1 MTLRETALRGSAH
14 LIGRQVVSLGIKFG
28 GALLVTR
35 LIGPSSFGLYAG
47 ALAVVAFFV
56 TAAQLGGE
64 VYLIRREEEPPRRL
78 YDQVFTVLLMSS
90 AVCVVLG
97 LAGSVAAAAVIESP
111 TAVAVFQVLL
121 LGLPLSVLWAPAQA
135 MLERGFRFR
144 AVAFLQVGSDA
155 VLYAVAI
162 ALAFAG
168 TGAWALTAGT
178 IASSGFLLA
187 GSYALA
193 SYWPRIEL
201 SRGGRRDIWRFGLHY
216 VPMPLLWTS
225 ANLINPVVV
234 GAFLGSASVGYVALA
249 TRLADT
255 AGFVFHGT
263 YRVVL
268 VSLSRVQS
276 DSERL
281 RRGFED
287 MLALQVV
294 GVGVPLAVLALA
306 APPLLPVLFGEEWQP
321 ALDVLPFVSFGLLM
335 WCVFY
340 THLTLLYVLDRTLA
354 PSAVAFVRF
363 VLLASA
369 ALVLVPP
376 FGLVGYGMAVLV
388 STAAWLLADR
398 LVRLRM
404 AFQYGQAA
412 RWTLVLT
419 PPLFTP
425 LLDMPW
431 ALVLLSP
438 AAGLLLVDRA
448 SRAQL
453 GEYAVFARRA
463 IGRSTGGAD

>member
-1 MTLRETALRGSAH
+1 MY
-14 LIGRQVVSLGIKFG
+14 
-28 GALLVTR
+28 LV
-35 LIGPSSFGLYAG
+35 
-47 ALAVVAFFV
+47 
-56 TAAQLGGE
+56 
-64 VYLIRREEEPPRRL
+64 RREEEPERRL

-97 LAGSVAAAAVIESP
+97 LAGSVAAAAVIDSP

-144 AVAFLQVGSDA
+144 AVAFLQVGCDA

-162 ALAFAG
+162 ALALAG
-168 TGAWALTAGT
+168 TGVWAPTVGT

-193 SYWPRIEL
+193 RYRPRVAL
-201 SRGGRRDIWRFGLHY
+201 SRGAGREIWRFGFHY

-263 YRVVL
+263 YRVAL
-268 VSLSRVQS
+268 VALSRVQS

-287 MLALQVV
+287 MLALQVI
-294 GVGVPLAVLALA
+294 GVGVPLAALALA
-306 APPLLPVLFGEEWQP
+306 APPLLPVLFGEEWKP
-321 ALDVLPFVSFGLLM
+321 ALEVLPFVSFGLLM
-335 WCVFY
+335 WSLFF

-354 PSAVAFVRF
+354 PGAVVFVRF
-363 VLLASA
+363 VLLGGA

-376 FGLVGYGMAVLV
+376 FGLVGYGLAVLV
-388 STAAWLLADR
+388 STAAWVLADR
-398 LVRLRM
+398 FVRSRV

-412 RWTLVLT
+412 RWSLVLT

-448 SRAQL
+448 SRAEL
-453 GEYAVFARRA
+453 GGYVVLARRS
-463 IGRSTGGAD
+463 IGRSTGGDD